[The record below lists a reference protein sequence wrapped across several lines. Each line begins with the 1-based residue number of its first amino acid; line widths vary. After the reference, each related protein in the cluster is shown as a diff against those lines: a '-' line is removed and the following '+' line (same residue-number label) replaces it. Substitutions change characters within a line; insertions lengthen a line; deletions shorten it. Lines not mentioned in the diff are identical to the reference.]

1 MRANLFSIIK
11 KESSPETDSRP
22 LNQRENVQT
31 AVPDLL
37 NIKNDLN
44 MNESNNSTK
53 NHIKTSTNTM
63 NLIAKGAAI
72 EGTLMIEGYL
82 KVEGK
87 IVGDIVALG
96 NIMVEDGGFIEGNIK
111 ANALIVSGI
120 FKGNAEVSGECLV
133 SSTGSVE
140 GDLVINILNV
150 NAGAQ
155 VSGNISMYEP
165 QQTESAPIKLNNK
178 ARLAVSN

>member
-1 MRANLFSIIK
+1 
-11 KESSPETDSRP
+11 
-22 LNQRENVQT
+22 
-31 AVPDLL
+31 
-37 NIKNDLN
+37 
-44 MNESNNSTK
+44 
-53 NHIKTSTNTM
+53 M

-72 EGTLMIEGYL
+72 EGTLMIEGDL

-87 IVGDIVALG
+87 VVGDIVALG
-96 NIMVEDGGFIEGNIK
+96 NIMLEDGGLIEGNIK
-111 ANALIVSGI
+111 ANALIVSGV

-165 QQTESAPIKLNNK
+165 QIAESSPVKLNNK

>member
-1 MRANLFSIIK
+1 MRNNLFSIIK
-11 KESSPETDSRP
+11 KEVVAYNDSRP
-22 LNQRENVQT
+22 SSPQANGQT
-31 AVPDLL
+31 PTPDLVKVR
-37 NIKNDLN
+37 NDIKSFEDK
-44 MNESNNSTK
+44 NSTK
-53 NHIKTSTNTM
+53 NHINTSTNTM

-72 EGTLMIEGYL
+72 EGTLMIEGDL

-87 IVGDIVALG
+87 VVGDIVALG
-96 NIMVEDGGFIEGNIK
+96 NIMLEDGGLIEGNIK
-111 ANALIVSGI
+111 ANALIVSGV
-120 FKGNAEVSGECLV
+120 FKGNAEISGECLV
-133 SSTGSVE
+133 SSTGSVD

-165 QQTESAPIKLNNK
+165 QATESSPVKLNNK

>member
-1 MRANLFSIIK
+1 MKNHLFSIIK
-11 KESSPETDSRP
+11 KDASPDTDSHP
-22 LNQRENVQT
+22 SNQQASVQAPT
-31 AVPDLL
+31 TDFT
-37 NIKNDLN
+37 NIKNEMKSFED
-44 MNESNNSTK
+44 NNSTR
-53 NHIKTSTNTM
+53 NHINTSTNTM

-72 EGTLMIEGYL
+72 EGTLMIEGDL

-96 NIMVEDGGFIEGNIK
+96 NIMIEDGGLIEGNIK

-133 SSTGSVE
+133 SSTGSVD

-155 VSGNISMYEP
+155 VSGNISMYE
-165 QQTESAPIKLNNK
+165 QQATEAAPVKTNNK